1 MKKKIMLWGL
11 ITVMLFLTTGLT
23 ACIQKHK
30 IYEDGYWQ
38 YIVIGK
44 NTHFPQNSEDCEV
57 AIVGLTEIGKEQ
69 TSLDVPRTIDG
80 MDVTHIGYY
89 KRSLIMEG
97 GGNYKIESPNLER
110 LYLHD
115 NIKQICT
122 NALYYFYSNNLLW
135 EDGLFP
141 HCFKILYCGT
151 IPFNLTNGIPKI
163 FIYKELYNEINLAE
177 AFHWTKTF
185 LSISNVAFMN
195 NYSAAV
201 NRGYFRAEDVESG
214 EKIPEPP
221 APEREGYVFTGW
233 YTEAEAINLWDFDTK
248 TEIPDGEELRLYAG
262 WQAKR

>member
-23 ACIQKHK
+23 ACNEQHK

-44 NTHFPQNSEDCEV
+44 NTYFPKNAEDREV

-80 MDVTHIGYY
+80 MDY

>member
-23 ACIQKHK
+23 ACNEQHK

-44 NTHFPQNSEDCEV
+44 NTYFPKNAEDREV

-233 YTEAEAINLWDFDTK
+233 YTAINLWDFDTK

>member
-23 ACIQKHK
+23 ACNEQHK

-44 NTHFPQNSEDCEV
+44 NTYFPKNAEDREV

-248 TEIPDGEELRLYAG
+248 AEIPD
-262 WQAKR
+262 AKS